1 LLGTRDFAK
10 SVNLSHISWKHNVII
25 IQEKGRHKNSGF
37 RCIPLSDLAQTV
49 IRNYLQTLESF
60 RIDTKAVVLFDKKE
74 VIPLTLSSMQS
85 AFREFSFYKKHM
97 VLYEMLNL
105 IPLNLG
111 RHLITSMATAAGIRH
126 DDMNAFM
133 GHAVNGGELLGIF
146 SMHNTKKYR
155 EVFMTIL
162 DEIAQIYVL
171 KDIKKYAAL

>member
-1 LLGTRDFAK
+1 MLGTRDFAK

-126 DDMNAFM
+126 D
-133 GHAVNGGELLGIF
+133 VNGGELLGIF